1 MRRDFLIRSQRRPD
15 VILAALEARSRQWRE
30 SEVPGR
36 LREHGIYGIRIRI
49 KGARVRM
56 QVERMTTDRFELSCT
71 ADISP
76 EPEGA
81 LIQARIR
88 QSNPYLW
95 MGGMIAAVMLVQIA
109 MEPSVGEFLAAV
121 AILTVWA
128 CLGGLIILV
137 ARDELRHD
145 VEAKE
150 FERILVA
157 AATADGAVARAASN
171 TSHDS
176 AI

>member
-1 MRRDFLIRSQRRPD
+1 
-15 VILAALEARSRQWRE
+15 
-30 SEVPGR
+30 
-36 LREHGIYGIRIRI
+36 
-49 KGARVRM
+49 
-56 QVERMTTDRFELSCT
+56 
-71 ADISP
+71 
-76 EPEGA
+76 
-81 LIQARIR
+81 
-88 QSNPYLW
+88 
-95 MGGMIAAVMLVQIA
+95 MLVQIA